1 MTPRTSL
8 EAKRPLPYG
17 RGSVV
22 VFGKFR
28 LANSAWYFRAALFH
42 LRQPSSPRLRR
53 NRLRRIH
60 SGVGDPSLRSGLC
73 CSFCEIQAG
82 EITVIF
88 SSGLVVGVGGFDFV
102 GEVAEVV
109 FFVVAMYLGGP
120 FFLSFVPV
128 YAFVF

>member
-17 RGSVV
+17 
-22 VFGKFR
+22 
-28 LANSAWYFRAALFH
+28 
-42 LRQPSSPRLRR
+42 
-53 NRLRRIH
+53 
-60 SGVGDPSLRSGLC
+60 SGLC

-82 EITVIF
+82 EITMIF
-88 SSGLVVGVGGFDFV
+88 SGGLVISVGGGGFV
-102 GEVAEVV
+102 CEVAEVV

-128 YAFVF
+128 DAFVF